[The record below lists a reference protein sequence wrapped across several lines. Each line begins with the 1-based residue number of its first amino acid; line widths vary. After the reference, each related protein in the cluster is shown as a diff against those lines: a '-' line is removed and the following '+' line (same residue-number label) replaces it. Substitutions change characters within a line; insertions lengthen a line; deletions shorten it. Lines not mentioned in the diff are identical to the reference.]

1 MSPHLNL
8 TAPYAPLVRRIEAE
22 GSVDG
27 QILRIDHFLNHRIE
41 PAFIFELAHEL
52 AKRLSFFQPNLIL
65 TAEASGIA
73 PALIVAQTLSVPMV
87 YAKKYSRQVEAPA
100 LSRLIHSPTKG
111 DDNRLVISGRYIK
124 PGQRVVIV
132 DPADAMNVFTANALL
147 KLLEE
152 LLLLLVIA
160 LAHGLGELLQGFLL
174 LLVHE
179 TMSIEVIHLRSTCTL
194 ERLARESKLLGRILG
209 SVTLGTCELEQAV
222 VWLRSHHVV
231 LNLHHLT
238 LSCTHQGS
246 SMVTIAELL
255 ALLAALL

>member
-22 GSVDG
+22 ASVDG

-52 AKRLSFFQPNLIL
+52 AKRLSAFQPNLIL

-132 DPADAMNVFTANALL
+132 DDFLANGRTAAAL
-147 KLLEE
+147 
-152 LLLLLVIA
+152 ID
-160 LAHGLGELLQGFLL
+160 
-174 LLVHE
+174 
-179 TMSIEVIHLRSTCTL
+179 M
-194 ERLARESKLLGRILG
+194 AREAGAQVLGAGFVVEKCFKHGRQFIESLGVPVSTLAQVEHLDNGRAIL
-209 SVTLGTCELEQAV
+209 TQPQDE
-222 VWLRSHHVV
+222 
-231 LNLHHLT
+231 
-238 LSCTHQGS
+238 
-246 SMVTIAELL
+246 
-255 ALLAALL
+255 

>member
-22 GSVDG
+22 ASVDG

-52 AKRLSFFQPNLIL
+52 AKRLSAFQPNLIL

-111 DDNRLVISGRYIK
+111 DNTRLVISGRYIA
-124 PGQRVVIV
+124 GQWVVIV
-132 DPADAMNVFTANALL
+132 DDFLANGRTAAAL
-147 KLLEE
+147 
-152 LLLLLVIA
+152 ID
-160 LAHGLGELLQGFLL
+160 
-174 LLVHE
+174 
-179 TMSIEVIHLRSTCTL
+179 M
-194 ERLARESKLLGRILG
+194 AREAGAQVLGAGFVVEKCFKHGRQFIESLGVPVSTLAQVEHLDNGRAIL
-209 SVTLGTCELEQAV
+209 TQPRDE
-222 VWLRSHHVV
+222 
-231 LNLHHLT
+231 
-238 LSCTHQGS
+238 
-246 SMVTIAELL
+246 
-255 ALLAALL
+255 